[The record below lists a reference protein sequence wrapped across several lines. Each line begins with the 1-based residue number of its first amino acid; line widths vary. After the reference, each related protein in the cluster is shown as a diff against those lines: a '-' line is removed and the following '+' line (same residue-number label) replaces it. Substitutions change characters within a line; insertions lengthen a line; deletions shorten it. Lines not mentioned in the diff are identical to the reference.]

1 MRERGAF
8 EAGLGAVARLQGG
21 GRSGLRPIVGM
32 QPEYSDAFLNVSS
45 CNMVA
50 EDTGSNRGWTCSDPS
65 REERRRPPDLTKT
78 LPAWNPG
85 SKVPVIHEVTRGQGG
100 VLLESEGREAGLQ
113 PQGAI

>member
-1 MRERGAF
+1 
-8 EAGLGAVARLQGG
+8 
-21 GRSGLRPIVGM
+21 
-32 QPEYSDAFLNVSS
+32 
-45 CNMVA
+45 MVA

-100 VLLESEGREAGLQ
+100 VL
-113 PQGAI
+113 